1 MKTKYISLFFS
12 FVIAFGMMSCSSE
25 IPNGD
30 TSKFS
35 DLKSPEEDMVKKD
48 YLPLKHPCM
57 LHTQADIDR
66 VKSNLNEQLAPGH
79 IYHKHPEWFVTYGNQ
94 LYFDPGL
101 PESRKFIC
109 QVVDDIVSRYDID
122 AIHMDDYFYPYP
134 IAGKEFPDQKSF
146 ARYGNGLSLSDW
158 RRNNVNFLIQELH
171 QTISQ
176 RKPWVRFGICPFGI
190 YRYKKNDTNGSDTNG
205 IQNYDD

>member
-66 VKSNLNEQLAPGH
+66 VKSNLTRSPGKMPTLNWKQA
-79 IYHKHPEWFVTYGNQ
+79 IM
-94 LYFDPGL
+94 
-101 PESRKFIC
+101 RK
-109 QVVDDIVSRYDID
+109 V
-122 AIHMDDYFYPYP
+122 
-134 IAGKEFPDQKSF
+134 
-146 ARYGNGLSLSDW
+146 
-158 RRNNVNFLIQELH
+158 LIQ
-171 QTISQ
+171 
-176 RKPWVRFGICPFGI
+176 
-190 YRYKKNDTNGSDTNG
+190 KKRVLCLMD
-205 IQNYDD
+205 I

>member
-35 DLKSPEEDMVKKD
+35 DLKSPEEDMVKRD

-66 VKSNLNEQLAPGH
+66 VKSNLNTIALGRMPMPNWKQA
-79 IYHKHPEWFVTYGNQ
+79 NM
-94 LYFDPGL
+94 
-101 PESRKFIC
+101 RK
-109 QVVDDIVSRYDID
+109 V
-122 AIHMDDYFYPYP
+122 
-134 IAGKEFPDQKSF
+134 
-146 ARYGNGLSLSDW
+146 
-158 RRNNVNFLIQELH
+158 LIQKTQELCL
-171 QTISQ
+171 TDI
-176 RKPWVRFGICPFGI
+176 
-190 YRYKKNDTNGSDTNG
+190 
-205 IQNYDD
+205 

>member
-66 VKSNLNEQLAPGH
+66 VKSNLTRSPWKDAYAQLEA
-79 IYHKHPEWFVTYGNQ
+79 
-94 LYFDPGL
+94 
-101 PESRKFIC
+101 S
-109 QVVDDIVSRYDID
+109 
-122 AIHMDDYFYPYP
+122 DYAQSSYTEKTSALLDGY
-134 IAGKEFPDQKSF
+134 
-146 ARYGNGLSLSDW
+146 
-158 RRNNVNFLIQELH
+158 
-171 QTISQ
+171 
-176 RKPWVRFGICPFGI
+176 
-190 YRYKKNDTNGSDTNG
+190 
-205 IQNYDD
+205 

>member
-57 LHTQADIDR
+57 LHTETDFEFVKGKVQAGAQPW
-66 VKSNLNEQLAPGH
+66 KNTLNWKQA
-79 IYHKHPEWFVTYGNQ
+79 IM
-94 LYFDPGL
+94 
-101 PESRKFIC
+101 RK
-109 QVVDDIVSRYDID
+109 V
-122 AIHMDDYFYPYP
+122 
-134 IAGKEFPDQKSF
+134 
-146 ARYGNGLSLSDW
+146 
-158 RRNNVNFLIQELH
+158 LIQ
-171 QTISQ
+171 
-176 RKPWVRFGICPFGI
+176 
-190 YRYKKNDTNGSDTNG
+190 KKRVLCLMD
-205 IQNYDD
+205 I

>member
-66 VKSNLNEQLAPGH
+66 VRLLFRPGKMPTLNWKQA
-79 IYHKHPEWFVTYGNQ
+79 IM
-94 LYFDPGL
+94 
-101 PESRKFIC
+101 RK
-109 QVVDDIVSRYDID
+109 V
-122 AIHMDDYFYPYP
+122 
-134 IAGKEFPDQKSF
+134 
-146 ARYGNGLSLSDW
+146 
-158 RRNNVNFLIQELH
+158 LIQ
-171 QTISQ
+171 
-176 RKPWVRFGICPFGI
+176 
-190 YRYKKNDTNGSDTNG
+190 KKRVLCLMD
-205 IQNYDD
+205 I

>member
-66 VKSNLNEQLAPGH
+66 VKSNLTRSPWKDAYAQLMPNWKQA
-79 IYHKHPEWFVTYGNQ
+79 NM
-94 LYFDPGL
+94 
-101 PESRKFIC
+101 RK
-109 QVVDDIVSRYDID
+109 V
-122 AIHMDDYFYPYP
+122 
-134 IAGKEFPDQKSF
+134 
-146 ARYGNGLSLSDW
+146 
-158 RRNNVNFLIQELH
+158 LILKTQELCLMD
-171 QTISQ
+171 I
-176 RKPWVRFGICPFGI
+176 
-190 YRYKKNDTNGSDTNG
+190 
-205 IQNYDD
+205 

>member
-66 VKSNLNEQLAPGH
+66 VKSNLTRCLRSTGSKRLCAKFLYRKNE
-79 IYHKHPEWFVTYGNQ
+79 
-94 LYFDPGL
+94 
-101 PESRKFIC
+101 C
-109 QVVDDIVSRYDID
+109 
-122 AIHMDDYFYPYP
+122 
-134 IAGKEFPDQKSF
+134 F
-146 ARYGNGLSLSDW
+146 A
-158 RRNNVNFLIQELH
+158 
-171 QTISQ
+171 
-176 RKPWVRFGICPFGI
+176 
-190 YRYKKNDTNGSDTNG
+190 
-205 IQNYDD
+205 